1 MEVGEVSVNT
11 DIETEVG
18 GLGVVIVELA
28 VAVAVE
34 HDGAARL
41 LVPRDHRVV
50 AHHHTEVFL
59 EEGRNRGTEAHL
71 LDLIDL
77 TEVVLVGTDGTV
89 VIALDEELVTREFFQ
104 QVAGIL
110 ALEKREVA
118 KDVDCVALV
127 YRTSPEVEQP
137 LVVGLDVHRVGIR
150 AVGRVLEDVRVTE
163 MEVGGEVDL
172 VCHIQNVLV
181 RVFILTKVCIPPSGS
196 IVGDDLWWAVSVPLF
211 VFRVS
216 FVIVVNGD
224 ATE

>member
-1 MEVGEVSVNT
+1 M
-11 DIETEVG
+11 
-18 GLGVVIVELA
+18 
-28 VAVAVE
+28 AVAVE

-127 YRTSPEVEQP
+127 DRTSPEVEQP

-172 VCHIQNVLV
+172 VCHIQNVFLLT
-181 RVFILTKVCIPPSGS
+181 FILTEICIPPSGS
-196 IVGDDLWWAVSVPLF
+196 IVGDDLWWAISVPLF

-216 FVIVVNGD
+216 FVIVFNGD

>member
-118 KDVDCVALV
+118 KDVDGVALV
-127 YRTSPEVEQP
+127 DSAVPEIEQP
-137 LVVGLDVHRVGIR
+137 LVMSRDVHRVGKR
-150 AVGRVLEDVRVTE
+150 ALGRVFEDVCVTE

>member
-1 MEVGEVSVNT
+1 M
-11 DIETEVG
+11 
-18 GLGVVIVELA
+18 
-28 VAVAVE
+28 AVAVE

-127 YRTSPEVEQP
+127 DRTSPEVEQP

-163 MEVGGEVDL
+163 MEVGGEIDL
-172 VCHIQNVLV
+172 ICQIQNVFLLT
-181 RVFILTKVCIPPSGS
+181 FILTEICIPPSGS
-196 IVGDDLWWAVSVPLF
+196 IVGDDLWWAISVPLF

>member
-1 MEVGEVSVNT
+1 MPTS
-11 DIETEVG
+11 
-18 GLGVVIVELA
+18 
-28 VAVAVE
+28 
-34 HDGAARL
+34 
-41 LVPRDHRVV
+41 
-50 AHHHTEVFL
+50 
-59 EEGRNRGTEAHL
+59 
-71 LDLIDL
+71 
-77 TEVVLVGTDGTV
+77 
-89 VIALDEELVTREFFQ
+89 
-104 QVAGIL
+104 
-110 ALEKREVA
+110 KREVA

-127 YRTSPEVEQP
+127 DRTSPEVEQP

-211 VFRVS
+211 VFQVS